1 MYVTNKLIDFLNT
14 AKFLS
19 NSTIILTDVEKVIF
33 SASDNDNDFLD
44 KYISNSLKQ
53 ILNLFKYD
61 ISTVDY
67 INTSLDIV
75 VPIIL
80 NDDISRYM
88 SQIILPIL
96 HNNIVVGLL
105 IFITN
110 NRKYLPSN
118 LRFAKTTQHFTEIFS
133 TKQYL

>member
-1 MYVTNKLIDFLNT
+1 MYITNKLIDFLNT

-33 SASDNDNDFLD
+33 SASDNYNDFLD

-96 HNNIVVGLL
+96 HDNIVVGLL

-118 LRFAKTTQHFTEIFS
+118 LKFAKTTQHFTEIFS

>member
-1 MYVTNKLIDFLNT
+1 MYITNKLIDFLNT

-33 SASDNDNDFLD
+33 SASDNYNDFLD

-96 HNNIVVGLL
+96 HDNIVVGLL

-110 NRKYLPSN
+110 NRKI
-118 LRFAKTTQHFTEIFS
+118 FTF
-133 TKQYL
+133 